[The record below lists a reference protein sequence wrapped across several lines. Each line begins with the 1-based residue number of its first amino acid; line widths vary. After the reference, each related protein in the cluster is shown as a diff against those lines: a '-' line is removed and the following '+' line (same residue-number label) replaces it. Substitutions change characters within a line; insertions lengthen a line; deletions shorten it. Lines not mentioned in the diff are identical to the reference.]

1 MYMNK
6 FDTEDKIER
15 EVERMYDRLDAAL
28 LAEDSDMTI
37 EEYHLRCDEIELWSK
52 LRYRELLRYA

>member
-1 MYMNK
+1 MLNK

-15 EVERMYDRLDAAL
+15 EVERMYDRLDAAY

-37 EEYHLRCDEIELWSK
+37 EEYHLQCEEIDLWARF
-52 LRYRELLRYA
+52 RYRELHYV